1 MCVDRRLE
9 GETPLRQAQL
19 AELYILDVFVE
30 ICEKHKLTYF
40 LESGTLLGAARHGG
54 FIPWDDDIDIGMPI
68 KDYRRFLK
76 IAPKEL
82 PENLLLTPGKE
93 YSALHPFA
101 KIYDRSSFFCE
112 TDTDVRNPCGIYI
125 DIFPYTKQPLMPKSI
140 GWGFMR
146 ASSSA
151 WELNREHR
159 FRLHRSAVSVF
170 YSGLMA
176 AFWAL
181 AFHLFV
187 FLQSIIGLF
196 SACRWRYRLGIWT
209 AYYHGGF
216 SNVDIFPTTTI
227 EFEGRKYAAPR
238 NIEGYLTAV
247 YGDWRTQPPSE
258 RRHWHA
264 TIISPMMPPKA
275 AWARPYRVPVER
287 KFSK

>member
-40 LESGTLLGAARHGG
+40 LDGGTFLGAVRHGG

-82 PENLLLTPGKE
+82 PGNLLLTPGKE

-112 TDTDVRNPCGIYI
+112 TDTDIRHPCGVYI
-125 DIFPYTKQPLMPKSI
+125 DIFPFTKQPLLPRRL
-140 GWGFMR
+140 GYALTRGCT
-146 ASSSA
+146 SS
-151 WELNREHR
+151 WEMNRFHR
-159 FRLHRSAVSVF
+159 HRLHRTNIGILYAFLMANLYSAVYWILRTVM
-170 YSGLMA
+170 Y
-176 AFWAL
+176 
-181 AFHLFV
+181 V
-187 FLQSIIGLF
+187 IGLVRPT
-196 SACRWRYRLGIWT
+196 RWRNQLGFLM
-209 AYYHGGF
+209 YYHDGF
-216 SNVDIFPTTTI
+216 ENDVLFPTGHI
-227 EFEGRKYAAPR
+227 QFEDKTYACPR
-238 NIEGYLTAV
+238 DAESFLSSL
-247 YGDWRTQPPSE
+247 YGDWRKLPAE
-258 RRHWHA
+258 NERHWHG
-264 TIISPMMPPKA
+264 TILSPMMPPKA

-287 KFSK
+287 ELSK